1 MKIDRFVAVALFI
14 AALAVSSSVAQTR
27 PANPAPGTASPPAT
41 SASVPDGK
49 IALINTEFFYDEK
62 QGITRIVSAQ
72 KRVDGEFQ
80 PRRVE
85 LQQIQ
90 QKMAQLNDD
99 ITKQQAA
106 PNLVEPTALQR
117 KIDELEQLK
126 RDGQRKQEDAQTAYG
141 KRMQEV
147 MAPIRLDLG
156 KALDAFAK
164 ARGITLLLDVSQIG
178 AAILTASD
186 AIDVTR
192 AFIAEFN
199 SKYPATASVTP
210 PQ

>member
-1 MKIDRFVAVALFI
+1 MKIDCFAAALFI
-14 AALAVSSSVAQTR
+14 VALAASPSFAQTR
-27 PANPAPGTASPPAT
+27 PTTPAPGTATPSTA
-41 SASVPDGK
+41 AAAVPESK
-49 IALINTEFFYDEK
+49 VALINTELFSDDK
-62 QGITRIVSAQ
+62 QGILRIVSAQ

-80 PRRVE
+80 PRRTE
-85 LQQIQ
+85 LQQLQ
-90 QKMAQLNDD
+90 QKLTQLNDD

-106 PNLVEPTALQR
+106 PNIVDQKALQA
-117 KIDELEQLK
+117 KIESLEQLK
-126 RDGQRKQEDAQTAYG
+126 RDGQRKQEDAQAAYN

-147 MAPIRLDLG
+147 LMPIYDDLG

-164 ARGITLLLDVSQIG
+164 ARGITLMLDASKIG
-178 AAILTASD
+178 PAILSASD
-186 AIDVTR
+186 GMDVTR

>member
-1 MKIDRFVAVALFI
+1 MKIDRFVAATLFI
-14 AALAVSSSVAQTR
+14 AALAISPSFAQTR
-27 PANPAPGTASPPAT
+27 PANPAAGAATPTSTA
-41 SASVPDGK
+41 VPESK
-49 IALINTEFFYDEK
+49 VALINTELFGDDK
-62 QGITRIVSAQ
+62 QGILRIVSAQ
-72 KRVDGEFQ
+72 KRIDGEFQ

-85 LQQIQ
+85 LQQLQ
-90 QKMAQLNDD
+90 QKMSQLNDD

-106 PNLVEPTALQR
+106 ASIVDPKALQA
-117 KIDELEQLK
+117 KIEQLEQLK
-126 RDGQRKQEDAQTAYG
+126 REGQRKQEDAQAAYN

-147 MAPIRLDLG
+147 LAPIYDDLG

-164 ARGITLLLDVSQIG
+164 ARGITLMLDTSKIG
-178 AAILTASD
+178 PAILSASD

-199 SKYPATASVTP
+199 SKFPATASVTP